1 MTGTRW
7 ERIKDTFNAALA
19 VPMAERGALVERL
32 CAGDAELR
40 REVESLLSARTL
52 SIVRTAGAA
61 AAVAA
66 MSTTGPSD
74 PYAQSRVG
82 TMIGRYKLLQIIGEG
97 GFGTVYMAEQTE
109 PVRRRV
115 ALKIIKPGMDSKAII
130 ARFEAERQALALMD
144 HPHIARVLDGGV
156 TPLAGVGTA
165 AADGGPGERGPATG
179 ERGHA
184 PGGGGGLPYFVMEY
198 VIGDPITTF
207 ADAHALSIAD
217 RLTVFRQVC
226 SAVQH
231 AHTKGI
237 IHRDLKPG
245 NVLVSMVDDKPFA
258 KVIDFGIA
266 KATGGAGLAGG
277 GLTDRTLF
285 TEHRTLLGTPEY
297 MSPEQAEG
305 SPDIDT
311 RTDVYALGVLLY
323 ELLTGSTPID
333 SERLRRAAFD
343 EMRRII
349 REEEPPSPSIRL
361 SRSLD
366 RLAAT
371 AASRGAE
378 PARLG
383 ALVRGELDWI
393 VMRALEKERAR
404 RYETASALGDDVAR
418 HLAGEPVIAA
428 PVSRAYRIRKFVRR
442 NKVAVLALSSI
453 AAVVMAA
460 GTTVIIFADMAVR
473 ASRREAQQAEAARAS
488 AAEAERQAELVLDA
502 AAFAACATYGT
513 GEFDLV
519 FFAEPT
525 ERALRHL
532 GRLPGIAERTSLSV
546 GGKVTPDVFKTL
558 AEPETALK
566 KLRTLYVVGRN
577 FTDASLKA
585 LAAADTGL
593 KNLIVLELYDP
604 AITSGGL
611 KALAATDTGL
621 KNLTTL
627 DLSNTAIGADGLKA
641 LAAADTGLKN
651 LTTLDLRDTK
661 VTADGLKALAAAD
674 TGLSNLTTLD
684 LSWTNVTA
692 DGLKALAAADT
703 GLKNLTTLNLYGTE
717 VTDEGLKALAA
728 ADTGLKNLTTLNLY
742 STAIT
747 EDGLKALSAAETGLK
762 NLTTL
767 NLSSTKITDKGFK
780 TLAAAETGLKNLTTL
795 HLSFT
800 AITDDGLKALAAAD
814 TGLKNLTTLNLWSTK
829 ITDNGLKTL
838 AVADTG
844 LKNLTTL
851 DLRGTKV
858 TAEGVAAVR
867 ARFPGITIEWP

>member
-19 VPMAERGALVERL
+19 VPMAERGALIERL

-156 TPLAGVGTA
+156 TPLAGVGAA
-165 AADGGPGERGPATG
+165 AADGGTGERGPATG

-285 TEHRTLLGTPEY
+285 TEHRMLLGTPEY

-473 ASRREAQQAEAARAS
+473 ASRREAQQAEAAKAS
-488 AAEAERQAELVLDA
+488 AAEAERRAEMLLDA
-502 AAFAACATYGT
+502 AAFAEVATLSRDRDQLD
-513 GEFDLV
+513 FRSKSCV
-519 FFAEPT
+519 
-525 ERALRHL
+525 RARRHL
-532 GRLPGIAERTSLSV
+532 SRSMEDLRGSSLYLRGSFTGLDVEAIVAGPTVPQQLQSIFFMNSSAADDALKSLSHASSLLDDVEHIAMTNAPVSADGIA
-546 GGKVTPDVFKTL
+546 
-558 AEPETALK
+558 AMTAVDSS
-566 KLRTLYVVGRN
+566 LRTLR
-577 FTDASLKA
+577 SLEFVRGSIAVDGLSA
-585 LAAADTGL
+585 LASPSSKLENLRILYLGDTC
-593 KNLIVLELYDP
+593 
-604 AITSGGL
+604 A
-611 KALAATDTGL
+611 
-621 KNLTTL
+621 
-627 DLSNTAIGADGLKA
+627 
-641 LAAADTGLKN
+641 
-651 LTTLDLRDTK
+651 
-661 VTADGLKALAAAD
+661 
-674 TGLSNLTTLD
+674 
-684 LSWTNVTA
+684 
-692 DGLKALAAADT
+692 
-703 GLKNLTTLNLYGTE
+703 
-717 VTDEGLKALAA
+717 TDEGLRAVTAQGTGLRALDTLVLANTQVGPEGIRLLAA
-728 ADTGLKNLTTLNLY
+728 P
-742 STAIT
+742 S
-747 EDGLKALSAAETGLK
+747 
-762 NLTTL
+762 
-767 NLSSTKITDKGFK
+767 
-780 TLAAAETGLKNLTTL
+780 
-795 HLSFT
+795 
-800 AITDDGLKALAAAD
+800 
-814 TGLKNLTTLNLWSTK
+814 
-829 ITDNGLKTL
+829 NGL
-838 AVADTG
+838 
-844 LKNLTTL
+844 
-851 DLRGTKV
+851 
-858 TAEGVAAVR
+858 E
-867 ARFPGITIEWP
+867 